1 MSSFFDTGKKAGK
14 KRLRRFFVRT
24 LRTLFNLGLVISFI
38 VGVGL
43 VGLYAYLVN
52 GYEDQLGQRYPM
64 LAQDSRVYDA
74 DGQEIS
80 TIPAEQNR
88 ETVGPDDLGEH
99 LPQATVAIEDR
110 RFYEHVGVDFEG
122 LGRAAW
128 KDVRSWSIQ
137 EGGSTITEQLAK
149 NLFIPEE
156 QWMEVSFWRRLNQ
169 SALSFAY
176 ERRHTKEETL
186 TAYLNTVYF
195 GEGAYG
201 AELAAGRYFGKDAR
215 DLSLSESAALAGF
228 LHAPSTY
235 LHETEAQV
243 RRAEDRRDQV
253 LATMDEE
260 GMISTAEHRD
270 ATSQALE
277 FAPEETPDD
286 PDYDPFLDKVRREVQ
301 SQLGDEALARGGLEI
316 HTTVRPNLQ
325 RTAVKSA
332 EDVLNETD
340 DPSAAVATVEPQTGA
355 IRALAGQKGDFNLA
369 LDARRQPGSSFKPLV
384 LATALRNYIS
394 PDTVY
399 VSKDLNVNFE
409 DNEYPVVNYDFV
421 ERGEISVEE
430 AMVESD
436 NTVFVQFG
444 VDLGLFDV
452 ADTAEAMGITTP
464 VEPYPSTAIGGL
476 GTGVSVLDMASSY
489 ATFGGAGIYREP
501 YAVEHVDRRN
511 FGEEEQLYD
520 HRDTGRRVL
529 SGNQAAVANDI
540 LREVVE
546 DDEATADHDLDEE
559 LGRPSAGKT
568 GTTDDFVDAWYVGYT
583 RRLSTAVWVGY
594 PEGRRPM
601 IDVQGLEEVNGRTL
615 PLDIW
620 ADYMQEA
627 TSGASPL
634 DFPEPDYSEFST
646 LESGYSAEP
655 PETSYLEVQS
665 VAQPETDSGS

>member
-1 MSSFFDTGKKAGK
+1 MFDTSKKAS
-14 KRLRRFFVRT
+14 KRRWRRFFART
-24 LRTLFNLGLVISFI
+24 LRTLFNLALLSLLVLA
-38 VGVGL
+38 VGL

-52 GYEDQLGQRYPM
+52 GYEDQLGQRYPT
-64 LAQDSRVYDA
+64 LVQNSRVYDA
-74 DGQEIS
+74 DGERIS
-80 TIPAEQNR
+80 TLQAEQNR
-88 ETVGPDDLGEH
+88 ETVGPDGLGEH

-110 RFYEHVGVDFEG
+110 RFYQHIGIDFEG

-128 KDVRSWSIQ
+128 KDLRSWSIQ

-149 NLFIPEE
+149 NLFVPET
-156 QWMEVSFWRRLNQ
+156 QWMDVSFWRRLNQ

-176 ERRHTKEETL
+176 ERRHTKEEIL

-195 GEGAYG
+195 GDGAYG
-201 AELAAGRYFGKDAR
+201 AEIAAERYFGKDAR

-235 LHETEAQV
+235 VPETEEDV
-243 RRAEDRRDQV
+243 RRAEARRDEV
-253 LATMDEE
+253 LAIMKEE
-260 GMISTAEHRD
+260 GRISASERRD
-270 ATSQALE
+270 AAAQDLE
-277 FAPEETPDD
+277 FAPDQPTDD
-286 PDYDPFLDKVRREVQ
+286 PVYEPFLDKVRREVQ
-301 SQLGDEALARGGLEI
+301 SELGEDALASGGLEI
-316 HTTVRPNLQ
+316 RTTVRPNLQ
-325 RTAVKSA
+325 RTAVESA
-332 EDVLNETD
+332 EEVLNESE
-340 DPSAAVATVEPQTGA
+340 DPSAAVATVEPQSGA
-355 IRALAGQKGDFNLA
+355 IRALAGQEGDFNLA

-384 LATALRNYIS
+384 LATALREYIS
-394 PDTVY
+394 PETVY

-409 DNEYPVVNYDFV
+409 DLDYEVFNYDFV
-421 ERGEISVEE
+421 ERGPISVEE

-444 VDLGLFDV
+444 ADLGLFNV

-501 YAVEHVDRRN
+501 YAVEKIDRLD
-511 FGEEEQLYD
+511 FGKEEQLYD
-520 HRDTGRRVL
+520 HRGSGRRVL

-568 GTTDDFVDAWYVGYT
+568 GTTDDFADAWYVGYT

-601 IDVQGLEEVNGRTL
+601 VDIHDLEEVNGRTL

-634 DFPEPDYSEFST
+634 NFPEADYSEFSP
-646 LESGYSAEP
+646 LESGYAAEP
-655 PETSYLEVQS
+655 TATSYVEVQS
-665 VAQPETDSGS
+665 GS

>member
-1 MSSFFDTGKKAGK
+1 MNSFFDTSKKSGKTGKKAG
-14 KRLRRFFVRT
+14 RRWRRSFVRT
-24 LRTLFNLGLVISFI
+24 VRGLFNLSLVALLVS
-38 VGVGL
+38 VLGL
-43 VGLYAYLVN
+43 VGLYVYLVN
-52 GYEDQLGQRYPM
+52 GYEEQLDRRYPA
-64 LAQDSRVYDA
+64 LVQNSRVYDA
-74 DGQEIS
+74 YGEEIS
-80 TIPAEQNR
+80 TFQAEQNR
-88 ETVGPDDLGEH
+88 ETVGPDALGEH
-99 LPQATVAIEDR
+99 LAPATVAIEDR

-128 KDVRSWSIQ
+128 KDLRSWSIQ

-149 NLFIPEE
+149 NLFVPEE
-156 QWMEVSFWRRLNQ
+156 QWIEVSFWRRLNQ

-176 ERRHTKEETL
+176 EGRHTKEEIL

-195 GEGAYG
+195 GNGAYG
-201 AELAAGRYFGKDAR
+201 AQTAAGRYFGKEAR

-235 LHETEAQV
+235 FPETAEDV
-243 RRAEDRRDQV
+243 RRAESRRNAV
-253 LATMDEE
+253 LAAMQEE
-260 GMISTAEHRD
+260 GMISTSERQD
-270 ATSQALE
+270 ATTQDLE
-277 FAPEETPDD
+277 FAPPEPPDD
-286 PDYDPFLDKVRREVQ
+286 PVYEPFLDKVRREVQ
-301 SQLGDEALARGGLEI
+301 EQFGDDALARGGLEI
-316 HTTVRPNLQ
+316 QTTVRPNLQ
-325 RTAVKSA
+325 RTAVGSA
-332 EDVLNETD
+332 EDVLDETD

-355 IRALAGQKGDFNLA
+355 IRALAGQEGDFNLA

-384 LATALRNYIS
+384 LATALRDYLS
-394 PDTVY
+394 PDTTY
-399 VSKDLNVNFE
+399 ISKDLNVNF
-409 DNEYPVVNYDFV
+409 DDHDYPVVNYDFV
-421 ERGEISVEE
+421 ERGQISVGE

-501 YAVEHVDRRN
+501 YAVEEIHRLD
-511 FGEEEQLYD
+511 FGEEEQLYN
-520 HRDTGRRVL
+520 HRVSGRRVL
-529 SGNQAAVANDI
+529 SGNQAAVANDV
-540 LREVVE
+540 LRNVVE
-546 DDEATADHDLDEE
+546 DEEATADHDLDEE

-601 IDVQGLEEVNGRTL
+601 VDIHGLEEVNGRTL

-620 ADYMQEA
+620 AGYMQEVTA
-627 TSGASPL
+627 GSTPL
-634 DFPEPDYSEFST
+634 NFPEADYSEFFP
-646 LESGYSAEP
+646 LESGYAAEP
-655 PETSYLEVQS
+655 PPTSYVEVQS
-665 VAQPETDSGS
+665 EP

>member
-1 MSSFFDTGKKAGK
+1 MNSLFDTSKKTRK
-14 KRLRRFFVRT
+14 KRWRRFFAWTFRT
-24 LRTLFNLGLVISFI
+24 AIKLSLAMFI
-38 VGVGL
+38 IVAVGL
-43 VGLYAYLVN
+43 VGLYTYLVN
-52 GYEDQLGQRYPM
+52 GYEEQLDQRYPT
-64 LAQDSRVYDA
+64 LVQNSRVYDA
-74 DGQEIS
+74 DGQRIS
-80 TIPAEQNR
+80 TFQAEQNR
-88 ETVGPDDLGEH
+88 ETVGPDGLGEH

-110 RFYEHVGVDFEG
+110 RFYEHIGVDFEG

-128 KDVRSWSIQ
+128 TDLRSWSVQ

-149 NLFIPEE
+149 NLFVPEK

-176 ERRHTKEETL
+176 ERRHTKEEII

-195 GEGAYG
+195 GDGAYG
-201 AELAAGRYFGKDAR
+201 VETAAERYFGKDAR

-235 LHETEAQV
+235 LPDTGEDI
-243 RRAEDRRDQV
+243 RRAEDRRDEV
-253 LATMDEE
+253 LSIMEEE
-260 GMISTAEHRD
+260 GMISTSERQD
-270 ATSQALE
+270 AASQDLE
-277 FAPEETPDD
+277 FAPEESPDD
-286 PDYDPFLDKVRREVQ
+286 PAYAPFLDKVRREVQ
-301 SQLGDEALARGGLEI
+301 DQLGEDALARGGLEI
-316 HTTVRPNLQ
+316 RTTVRPNLQ
-325 RTAVKSA
+325 RTAVASA
-332 EDVLNETD
+332 EDVLSEPD

-355 IRALAGQKGDFNLA
+355 IRALAGQEGDFNLA

-384 LATALRNYIS
+384 LATALRDYVS
-394 PDTVY
+394 PDTIY
-399 VSKDLNVNFE
+399 VSKDLNVNFQDLDYE
-409 DNEYPVVNYDFV
+409 VVNYDFV
-421 ERGEISVEE
+421 ERGPITVQE

-444 VDLGLFDV
+444 LDLGLTNV
-452 ADTAEAMGITTP
+452 ADTAEEMGITTP
-464 VEPYPSTAIGGL
+464 VEPYPSTSIGGL

-501 YAVEHVDRRN
+501 YAVEQIDRLD
-511 FGEEEQLYD
+511 FGNEEQLYD
-520 HRDTGRRVL
+520 HRVSGRRVL

-568 GTTDDFVDAWYVGYT
+568 GTTDNFADAWYVGYT
-583 RRLSTAVWVGY
+583 RRLSTAVWVGH

-601 IDVQGLEEVNGRTL
+601 VDVHGLEEVNGRTL

-620 ADYMQEA
+620 ADYMGEA

-634 DFPEPDYSEFST
+634 NFPDADYSEFS
-646 LESGYSAEP
+646 LLQRGYAAFP
-655 PETSYLEVQS
+655 PTSSYLEVQS
-665 VAQPETDSGS
+665 GP